1 MQNMQR
7 NTPFV
12 DDQLTLHGQPKFD
25 RLPDVRSLQLR
36 RAQYD
41 RPVNTE
47 ESGHTHENISG

>member
-1 MQNMQR
+1 MQR

-12 DDQLTLHGQPKFD
+12 DDQLTLHGPPKFD